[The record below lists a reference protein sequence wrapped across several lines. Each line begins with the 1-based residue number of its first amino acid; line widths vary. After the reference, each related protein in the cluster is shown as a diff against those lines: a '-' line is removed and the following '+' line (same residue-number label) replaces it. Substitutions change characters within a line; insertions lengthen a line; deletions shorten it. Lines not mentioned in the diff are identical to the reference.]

1 MSHVIVDEIHER
13 DVSSDFIMVVL
24 RDMVY
29 TYPDLR
35 IILMSATID
44 TTLFSNY
51 FNNCPIIEVP
61 GRAYPVTEYYLEDC
75 IQMTNF
81 MPPPDSRFVF
91 VVQVTT
97 GKYSMKNFVKLICL
111 RFHEILIWPALQY
124 FLKFSVV
131 MPYKKV
137 TFTKFLCIK
146 RNILPKNCTFFL
158 GKGKTKAGTMM
169 MMTKEAKWTPERM
182 TKICL
187 TFAPM
192 NMGKN
197 LPQKS
202 MTIRWKYY

>member
-91 VVQVTT
+91 VVQVTLT
-97 GKYSMKNFVKLICL
+97 KRKYSIEKF
-111 RFHEILIWPALQY
+111 REI
-124 FLKFSVV
+124 V
-131 MPYKKV
+131 
-137 TFTKFLCIK
+137 
-146 RNILPKNCTFFL
+146 FF
-158 GKGKTKAGTMM
+158 
-169 MMTKEAKWTPERM
+169 
-182 TKICL
+182 
-187 TFAPM
+187 F
-192 NMGKN
+192 
-197 LPQKS
+197 
-202 MTIRWKYY
+202 